1 MDIIAP
7 AQRSALMSRI
17 RGRDTKPELA
27 VRRAA
32 HALGYRF
39 RLHRRDLPGSPDL
52 VFPRLGKVI
61 FVHGCFWH
69 RHRGC
74 RFANVPKSNFDFWA
88 TKFES
93 NVRRD
98 TLALQ
103 RLHELGWKTLVV
115 WECEMSDA
123 SVLSSRLASF
133 LGDQVQNNNQRGDQ
147 HGPRPRIS

>member
-7 AQRSALMSRI
+7 AQRSVLMSRI
-17 RGRDTKPELA
+17 RGKDTKPEVA

-52 VFPRLGKVI
+52 VFPRLRKVI

-74 RFANVPKSNFDFWA
+74 RYAYVPKSNPQFWA
-88 TKFES
+88 TKFQS

-98 TLALQ
+98 EIALK
-103 RLHELGWKTLVV
+103 RLRELGWKTLVI
-115 WECEMSDA
+115 WECELSDA

-133 LGDQVQNNNQRGDQ
+133 LGDQAQNNKQKDGHDGR
-147 HGPRPRIS
+147 RSTVS